1 MQRQRLRDAVPFVDD
16 IGRDATAILRRTRE
30 PECVLKLYVSR
41 PCLPAKP
48 NKMSSALMSAE
59 NVRVDAE
66 VLVRHSDGVRYP
78 AKIVSIDGE
87 GDDTTVLIHW
97 RG

>member
-1 MQRQRLRDAVPFVDD
+1 
-16 IGRDATAILRRTRE
+16 
-30 PECVLKLYVSR
+30 
-41 PCLPAKP
+41 
-48 NKMSSALMSAE
+48 MSAE